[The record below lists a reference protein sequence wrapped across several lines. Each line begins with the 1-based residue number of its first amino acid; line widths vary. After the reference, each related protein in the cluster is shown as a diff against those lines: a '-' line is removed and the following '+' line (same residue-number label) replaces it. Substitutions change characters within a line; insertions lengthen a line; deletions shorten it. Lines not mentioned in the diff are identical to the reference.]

1 MLENILLNARRAA
14 LVACLVT
21 TAACGGTTFV
31 LTPDAAVPFAKGEVA
46 AAPAGGDN
54 GNMEYTVTVEHLGD
68 PAKLQPSATTYVVW
82 VLPKKEDS
90 TLQNMG
96 ALKVDADYNG
106 ELSFKSAFK
115 SFDLTVTAEESAD
128 ATKPTGRDILK
139 TTVAVE

>member
-14 LVACLVT
+14 VVACLVT
-21 TAACGGTTFV
+21 TAACGGATFV

-46 AAPAGGDN
+46 AAAGDN
-54 GNMEYTVTVEHLGD
+54 GNMEYTVSVEHLGD

-82 VLPKKEDS
+82 VLPKKDDS

-96 ALKVDADYNG
+96 ALKVDSSYNG
-106 ELSFKSAFK
+106 ELTFKAAFK

-139 TTVAVE
+139 TTVSVE